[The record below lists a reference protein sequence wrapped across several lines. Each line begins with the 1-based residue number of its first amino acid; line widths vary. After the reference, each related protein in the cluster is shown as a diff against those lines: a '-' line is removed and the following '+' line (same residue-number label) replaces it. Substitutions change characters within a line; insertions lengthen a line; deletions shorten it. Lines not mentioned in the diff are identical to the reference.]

1 MKNVALIMNLGS
13 PDRADISSVR
23 KYLKQF
29 LMDKYVLDFPVVF
42 RWLLVNGVILR
53 FRPKKT
59 TEAYKAIWTNEGSP
73 LLVISE
79 RVVEKLR
86 SATSVPIY
94 LAMRYG
100 NPSIRDVLESIRD
113 EHPDIVT
120 LSIVP
125 MYPHYAMSTTKTIIE
140 ELQNTICE
148 LGFHV
153 QIKCKG
159 PFYDDPKYIDA
170 LSDSIAPY
178 ISGKYEHY
186 LFSYHGLPVRHLLKT
201 DPTGQHCYSCDDCC
215 NVPSEAHL
223 YCYKHQVIKTTELVA
238 ERLNLPEDRFSVSF
252 QSRVLK
258 DPWITPFTDSEIERL
273 AETGLK
279 SIAVICP
286 AFVSDNLETL
296 EEIAIEGKET
306 FVKAGGSVCDL
317 IPCMNDNRLWIKAL
331 KSYVESM

>member
-1 MKNVALIMNLGS
+1 M
-13 PDRADISSVR
+13 
-23 KYLKQF
+23 
-29 LMDKYVLDFPVVF
+29 
-42 RWLLVNGVILR
+42 
-53 FRPKKT
+53 
-59 TEAYKAIWTNEGSP
+59 
-73 LLVISE
+73 
-79 RVVEKLR
+79 
-86 SATSVPIY
+86 
-94 LAMRYG
+94 
-100 NPSIRDVLESIRD
+100 
-113 EHPDIVT
+113 
-120 LSIVP
+120 
-125 MYPHYAMSTTKTIIE
+125 
-140 ELQNTICE
+140 
-148 LGFHV
+148 

-186 LFSYHGLPVRHLLKT
+186 LFSYHGLPVRHLVKT
-201 DPTGQHCYSCDDCC
+201 DPTGHHCYSCDDCC

-223 YCYKHQVIKTTELVA
+223 YCYNHQVIKTTELVA

-317 IPCMNDNRLWIKAL
+317 IPCMNDNNLWIKAL